1 MDKRNSEITYNEI
14 YKQPESFEAINN
26 TLEDIYGVL
35 DKAFAEDYDELIFTG
50 CGTSLYLAQA
60 AAHAFSRTP

>member
-50 CGTSLYLAQA
+50 CGTSL
-60 AAHAFSRTP
+60 